1 MIYSSIYRSQA
12 SWSNPSKTLKELLDV
27 TVEKKISE
35 ISEDVASTPGVDQ
48 RMGIQQVKAK
58 LTEPVTRQSR
68 HIIQLDTLN
77 NLEPQWEELKL
88 LLDSFQEAS
97 SKLRGTSSIDSKE
110 RRESDV
116 FLQRDVALPAASH
129 NKGYFEAQVRFG
141 SDLGRHSVEIVE
153 LSEGATWS
161 TKNLNISVHAPIV
174 RVDCSSSAGSCIQ
187 AGELE
192 IEVRNNRLVS
202 NIVADTEEENVTS
215 LTDAPDKFG
224 VGTFYLNNAKIEIE
238 EGDSLAR
245 IAEKINAVQDITVAS
260 IEKDEVNNRHKLA
273 LISKKLG
280 IENSAN
286 IEEITSRIF
295 KDKLIPEPQY
305 VKIKLKEGMSIEEV
319 TANINA
325 YKEEHGVIA
334 SFVEGCLT
342 LHSTITGVGNN
353 IKLKNEEQIFG
364 DLFKKDNGDRN
375 KIVEERDAKIKFDGV
390 AKSFKSNDFSVE
402 FPGGEIFFN
411 LYDKPSTPGEKQ
423 TITIKAAQKGIIDAV
438 DELLVSYYKILSFLA
453 IREKEKKISSAP
465 LDNIPEEVKFD
476 SLVKA
481 FGVDTI
487 IGKANFKDI
496 GIDFKQE
503 KISAFED
510 KNFSY
515 VRSTEEISKGLIFF
529 DRAKFKEALD
539 KNFEQV
545 KNLFVYSAKGS
556 KDLYPLTQNN
566 NIKYETI
573 ESVDFN
579 IDKNRITFK
588 STVSTPLTNQQ
599 AFKAGQFFLNGQ
611 IVYVESG
618 SDMDVLARSINEVKE
633 YSGIEAKVIANNSS
647 YQIHLT
653 KSDAFRRLYNP
664 EVKWPPIL
672 ADYDRVLDN
681 IFDIKPE
688 SYKSVDFAD
697 KDIVTVSS
705 SAQSLLI
712 AGSFFINGIK
722 IEIKSDDTLQ
732 RISDKINSAKA
743 GVRASIATSS
753 SGAYNLDLTA
763 ITEANIKVS
772 DPDKIFKSIFS
783 TDFENRG
790 KRFLDVSEIVK
801 VDVLQFGEKYPKKA
815 LYIPSS
821 STSLKDKDVEIKI
834 LDWPSDKEG
843 SVETKG
849 LRMFYFGGGDEH
861 VKLEIKQGIA
871 DKFYHTIEN
880 YLSFNGFVKNAQDR
894 LKTLIREETDEIYRI
909 DVEEIKKI
917 EVNIKRELAN
927 IAGIRSKSAHIK
939 SLFNR

>member
-35 ISEDVASTPGVDQ
+35 ISDDVASTPGVDH

-77 NLEPQWEELKL
+77 SLEPQWEELKL
-88 LLDSFQEAS
+88 LLDSFQEVS

-110 RRESDV
+110 RRENDV
-116 FLQRDVALPAASH
+116 FFQRDVALSAASH

-141 SDLGRHSVEIVE
+141 SDLGRHSVEIVK
-153 LSEGATWS
+153 LAEGATWS
-161 TKNLNISVHAPIV
+161 TKELDISVHAPIV
-174 RVDCSSSAGSCIQ
+174 KVDCSSSASSYIQ

-202 NIVADTEEENVTS
+202 NIVADTEEENITS

-245 IAEKINAVQDITVAS
+245 IVEKINTVQGITVAS
-260 IEKDEVNNRHKLA
+260 IEKDEVSNKYKLV

-280 IENSAN
+280 IENSTN
-286 IEEITSRIF
+286 IEEITSGIF
-295 KDKLIPEPQY
+295 KDKLISEPQY
-305 VKIKLKEGMSIEEV
+305 IKVKLKEGMSIEEV

-334 SFVEGCLT
+334 SFAEKCLT
-342 LHSTITGVGNN
+342 LHSTITGVEND

-364 DLFKKDNGDRN
+364 DLFKKDNGKRN
-375 KIVEERDAKIKFDGV
+375 KIVEEKDAEIKFDGV
-390 AKSFKSNDFSVE
+390 TKKFKSNDFNVE

-411 LYDKPSTPGEKQ
+411 LYDKPSISGEKQ
-423 TITIKAAQKGIIDAV
+423 TITIKVAQKGIIDAV

-465 LDNIPEEVKFD
+465 LNNIPEEVKFN
-476 SLVKA
+476 SLVKD
-481 FGVDTI
+481 FDVNTI

-510 KNFSY
+510 KNFNY
-515 VRSTEEISKGLIFF
+515 IRSTDEISKGLIFF

-539 KNFEQV
+539 KNFERV
-545 KNLFVYSAKGS
+545 KDLFVYSAKGS
-556 KDLYPLTQNN
+556 KNLYPLTQN

-588 STVSTPLTNQQ
+588 STVSTPLTSQR

-611 IVYVESG
+611 VIYIEDG
-618 SDMDVLARSINEVKE
+618 SDMDALARSINEVKE

-653 KSDAFRRLYNP
+653 KSDAFKRLYNP

-672 ADYDRVLDN
+672 ADYDRVLDG

-697 KDIVTVSS
+697 KDTVIGTGYLSTT
-705 SAQSLLI
+705 
-712 AGSFFINGIK
+712 GSFFINGMK

-732 RISDKINSAKA
+732 CISDKINSAKA
-743 GVRASIATSS
+743 GVRASISTSS

-763 ITEANIKVS
+763 VTEANIKVS

-783 TDFENRG
+783 TNFKNRG
-790 KRFLDVSEIVK
+790 KRFLDISEIVK
-801 VDVLQFGEKYPKKA
+801 VDISQFGKKYPKKA
-815 LYIPSS
+815 LYIPAS

-849 LRMFYFGGGDEH
+849 LRMFYFGDGDEH

-894 LKTLIREETDEIYRI
+894 LKTLIREETDEIHRI

-927 IAGIRSKSAHIK
+927 IANIRSKSAHIK
-939 SLFNR
+939 SLFNRE